1 MEVNAGWCCL
11 VIFNLAIIGG
21 GPAGCAA
28 AIVAARKGAR
38 VLLLERTRFPRH
50 KVCGEFVSAESLGL
64 LQDLLTN
71 DFRHLLTRAPRI
83 SNSRIFLDDSMLEA
97 RIDPPAASI
106 ARFDL
111 DAALWETCYVEG
123 VETHAETVVKSI
135 EGNGPF
141 QITGGNQ
148 VFEAEVVINASG
160 RWSSFT
166 SPEVRARNSKEKWI
180 GIKAHFYEGFAAP
193 STDLYFFDG
202 GYCGVQPVS
211 TAANGSGSRINAC
224 AMVRAD
230 VANTLSEVLR
240 LHPALRERSR
250 TWKPAMEAVSTSP
263 LVFHKPE
270 PVQSTMLQVGDAAA
284 FVDPFV
290 GDGISLA
297 LRSGALAAECLRS
310 FFRREH
316 SLQQAAVLYRDT
328 YKRLGRVFK
337 VSSMLRGWL
346 RWPRPIRRPIFS
358 LISRTEFISR
368 EMVRL
373 TR

>member
-1 MEVNAGWCCL
+1 

-50 KVCGEFVSAESLGL
+50 KVCGEFVSAESLEL
-64 LQDLLTN
+64 LRDLLAN
-71 DFRHLLTRAPRI
+71 DFQYLLTRAPRI
-83 SNSRIFLDDSMLEA
+83 SKSRIFLDGSMLEA

-111 DAALWETCYVEG
+111 DAALWETCCVEG
-123 VETHAETVVKSI
+123 VETHTQAVVKSV

-141 QITGGNQ
+141 RIVSEMQI
-148 VFEAEVVINASG
+148 FEADAVINASG
-160 RWSSFT
+160 RWSSLT
-166 SPEVRARNSKEKWI
+166 TPGIRAKSSKEKWL
-180 GIKAHFYEGFAAP
+180 GIKAHFHEASPAS

-202 GYCGVQPVS
+202 GYCGVQPVAS
-211 TAANGSGSRINAC
+211 AINGSGVRINVC

-230 VANTLSEVLR
+230 VANTLSAVLR

-250 TWKPAMEAVSTSP
+250 TWKPTMKTVSTSP

-270 PVQSTMLQVGDAAA
+270 PAQNTMLQVGDAAA

-297 LRSGALAAECLRS
+297 LRSGALAAECLQP

-316 SLQQAAVLYRDT
+316 SLQESAARYSKA
-328 YKRLGRVFK
+328 YKERLGRVFK

-346 RWPRPIRRPIFS
+346 RWPPPIRKPMFS
-358 LISRTEFISR
+358 LISRADFIGR
-368 EMVRL
+368 QMVRL

>member
-1 MEVNAGWCCL
+1 

-21 GPAGCAA
+21 GPGGCSA

-50 KVCGEFVSAESLGL
+50 KVCGEFVSAESLEL
-64 LQDLLTN
+64 LQELLTN
-71 DFRHLLTRAPRI
+71 GLHHLLTRARRI
-83 SNSRIFLDDSMLEA
+83 SKSRIFLDDSMLEA

-111 DAALWETCYVEG
+111 DAALWETCCVEG
-123 VETHAETVVKSI
+123 VETHAETVVRFI
-135 EGNGPF
+135 EGDGPF
-141 QITGGNQ
+141 RIVSGTQ
-148 VFEAEVVINASG
+148 VFEADAVINAGG
-160 RWSSFT
+160 RWSRFT

-180 GIKAHFYEGFAAP
+180 GIKAHFYEGSPAL

-211 TAANGSGSRINAC
+211 AAANGFGTRINAC

-230 VANTLSEVLR
+230 VANTLSEVVR

-250 TWKPAMEAVSTSP
+250 TWKPAMEAVTTSP
-263 LVFHKPE
+263 LIFHKPE
-270 PVQSTMLQVGDAAA
+270 PVQNTMLQVGDAAA

-297 LRSGALAAECLRS
+297 MRSGALAAECVQS
-310 FFRREH
+310 FFLGEC
-316 SLQQAAVLYRDT
+316 SLQQAAVFYRDA
-328 YKRLGRVFK
+328 YKERLGHVFK
-337 VSSMLRGWL
+337 VSSMLRGCL

-358 LISRTEFISR
+358 LISRADFISR
-368 EMVRL
+368 QMVRL

>member
-1 MEVNAGWCCL
+1 MMV
-11 VIFNLAIIGG
+11 FNLAIIGG

-38 VLLLERTRFPRH
+38 VLLLERTGFPRH

-64 LQDLLTN
+64 LRNLLAI

-83 SNSRIFLDDSMLEA
+83 SNSRIYLDGSILEA

-111 DAALWETCYVEG
+111 DAALWETCCVDG
-123 VETHAETVVKSI
+123 VETNAETVVKSI

-141 QITGGNQ
+141 QITTGKQ
-148 VFEAEVVINASG
+148 VFEAEAVINASG

-166 SPEVRARNSKEKWI
+166 SPKVRARNGEEKWI
-180 GIKAHFYEGFAAP
+180 GIKAHFYEASAAP

-211 TAANGSGSRINAC
+211 TATNGSETRINAC
-224 AMVRAD
+224 SMVRAD
-230 VANTLSEVLR
+230 VANALSDVLR

-250 TWKPAMEAVSTSP
+250 TWRPAMETVSTSP
-263 LVFHKPE
+263 LIFHKPE
-270 PVQSTMLQVGDAAA
+270 PVQNTTLQVGDAAA

-297 LRSGALAAECLRS
+297 LRSGALAAECLQS
-310 FFRREH
+310 FFRGER
-316 SLQQAAVLYRDT
+316 SLQQAATLYESL
-328 YKRLGRVFK
+328 YHERLGRVFK

-346 RWPRPIRRPIFS
+346 RWPRPIRTPIFS
-358 LISRTEFISR
+358 LISRTEFIGR
-368 EMVRL
+368 QMVKL

>member
-1 MEVNAGWCCL
+1 MIFDL
-11 VIFNLAIIGG
+11 VVIGG

-50 KVCGEFVSAESLGL
+50 KVCGEFVSAESLEL
-64 LQDLLTN
+64 LQNLLAN
-71 DFRHLLTRAPRI
+71 DFHHLLTRAPRI
-83 SNSRIFLDDSMLEA
+83 SNSRIFLDGSMLEA

-111 DAALWETCYVEG
+111 DAALWETCCVEA
-123 VETHAETVVKSI
+123 VETHTEMVVKSV

-141 QITGGNQ
+141 LIASATQ
-148 VFEAEVVINASG
+148 VFEADAVINASG
-160 RWSSFT
+160 RWSNFT
-166 SPEVRARNSKEKWI
+166 SPEVRAKNSKEKWI
-180 GIKAHFYEGFAAP
+180 GIKAHFYEASGVP

-211 TAANGSGSRINAC
+211 AAINGLGTRINAC

-230 VANTLSEVLR
+230 VANTLSAVLR

-250 TWKPAMEAVSTSP
+250 TWKPAMETVSTSP

-270 PVQSTMLQVGDAAA
+270 PVQNTMLQVGDAAA

-297 LRSGALAAECLRS
+297 LRSGALAAECLQS
-310 FFRREH
+310 FFRGEY
-316 SLQQAAVLYRDT
+316 SLQQAAALYSKA
-328 YKRLGRVFK
+328 YKARLERVFT

-346 RWPRPIRRPIFS
+346 RWPRPIRRPMFS
-358 LISRTEFISR
+358 LISRADFVSR
-368 EMVRL
+368 QMVRL

>member
-1 MEVNAGWCCL
+1 

-21 GPAGCAA
+21 GPGGCAA
-28 AIVAARKGAR
+28 AIAAAKKGAR
-38 VLLLERTRFPRH
+38 VLLLDRTRFPRQ
-50 KVCGEFVSAESLGL
+50 KVCGEFVSAESLEL
-64 LQDLLTN
+64 LQNLLTN
-71 DFRHLLTRAPRI
+71 DFRYLLTHAPRI
-83 SNSRIFLDDSMLEA
+83 SNSRIFLDGSILEA
-97 RIDPPAASI
+97 GIDPPAASI

-111 DAALWETCYVEG
+111 DAALWETCCVEG

-141 QITGGNQ
+141 QIVAGNQ
-148 VFEAEVVINASG
+148 IFAAQALVNASG
-160 RWSSFT
+160 RWSNFT
-166 SPEVRARNSKEKWI
+166 SPEVRARNSREKWI
-180 GIKAHFYEGFAAP
+180 GIKTHFYEDSAAR

-202 GYCGVQPVS
+202 GYCGVQPVATS
-211 TAANGSGSRINAC
+211 TNGSGTRINAC

-230 VANTLSEVLR
+230 VANTLPDVLG

-250 TWKPAMEAVSTSP
+250 TWKPAMETVSTSP

-270 PVQSTMLQVGDAAA
+270 PVQNTMLQVGDAAA

-297 LRSGALAAECLRS
+297 LRSGALAVDCLQS
-310 FFRREH
+310 FFRGEH
-316 SLQQAAVLYRDT
+316 SLQQAAALYSQA
-328 YKRLGRVFK
+328 YKQRLGRVFK

-346 RWPRPIRRPIFS
+346 RWPRPIRRPMFS
-358 LISRTEFISR
+358 LISRAEFISR
-368 EMVRL
+368 QMVKL

>member
-1 MEVNAGWCCL
+1 M
-11 VIFNLAIIGG
+11 IFNLAIIGG

-64 LQDLLTN
+64 LENLLAKDL
-71 DFRHLLTRAPRI
+71 RHLLTRAPRI

-97 RIDPPAASI
+97 RIDPAAASI

-111 DAALWETCYVEG
+111 DAALWETCCVEG
-123 VETHAETVVKSI
+123 VETHAETIVKSI
-135 EGNGPF
+135 EGSGPF
-141 QITGGNQ
+141 RISAGKQ

-166 SPEVRARNSKEKWI
+166 SPEVRARSSKEKWI
-180 GIKAHFYEGFAAP
+180 GIKAHFYETSADQ
-193 STDLYFFDG
+193 STDLYFFEG

-211 TAANGSGSRINAC
+211 TAANGSGTRINAC

-240 LHPALRERSR
+240 LHPALRERSQ
-250 TWKPAMEAVSTSP
+250 TWRPTMEAVSTSP

-270 PVQSTMLQVGDAAA
+270 PVQNTMLQVGDAAA

-297 LRSGALAAECLRS
+297 LRSGALAAECLQS
-310 FFRREH
+310 FFRGER
-316 SLQQAAVLYRDT
+316 SLQQTAALYSEA
-328 YKRLGRVFK
+328 YKERLGRVFK

-346 RWPRPIRRPIFS
+346 RWPRPIRRPLFS
-358 LISRTEFISR
+358 LISRAEFIGR
-368 EMVRL
+368 QMVKL